1 MVSIRK
7 QGSAT
12 FSSARRTSRLGI
24 AALVAI
30 VVTLLGVAP
39 ALAATSTV
47 SVDSDNELFYN
58 AAPGQVN
65 QIAISGDGTS
75 LTVSDTGTDEIVP
88 TNDRCTTVDL
98 QTVTCV
104 GANTIVVEA
113 SNLDDT
119 ITLTTSLLSEVRGQ
133 DGADTL
139 NGGSGLDMLKGGPG
153 DDILS
158 GNAGS
163 DVLFGEDGDD
173 QLNGGTGSDT
183 ADYGSSSGAT
193 VDLRVT
199 GPQDTGAGMDSLISI
214 ENVNGSISGG
224 DVLTGDSGP
233 NRFIGSGGNDLFQTA
248 RAVSED
254 GTDGSDVVNC
264 GGGEDVVLLDR
275 SDAIRGMTPTR
286 NPCETVDDQMTP
298 DTTITSGP
306 SGPTNPNDPLH
317 PLRWEF
323 TSDEPWA
330 DFQCTVVDT
339 LEDVSAPA
347 TSWDFC
353 TSGHTISTPAEG
365 TSKVF
370 AVRAVDDQTNED
382 PTPDPRAFSVDTVA
396 PGTAI
401 DSGPSGGAV
410 TTTSTPQFFFSSPDP
425 SAGFLCRF
433 DLGNFFECPNPFT
446 AGPLSDG
453 EHTLEVA
460 AIDAAGNFDQTPA
473 SVNFRVAT
481 GGPGPSPGDG
491 PAPNPQPAPV
501 QQAKIIIGSL
511 VLISGNAVKMSRRG
525 RVPISLT
532 CAGATKC
539 SGRLSITTAE
549 PVSKKSR
556 KLVTL
561 GAKKFTIAAN
571 KKRRI
576 NVSFS
581 KSKMRLVKRLKR
593 FKAKAVIREIDSRGN
608 PRISTRIFILRAR

>member
-1 MVSIRK
+1 M
-7 QGSAT
+7 
-12 FSSARRTSRLGI
+12 
-24 AALVAI
+24 
-30 VVTLLGVAP
+30 
-39 ALAATSTV
+39 
-47 SVDSDNELFYN
+47 
-58 AAPGQVN
+58 
-65 QIAISGDGTS
+65 
-75 LTVSDTGTDEIVP
+75 
-88 TNDRCTTVDL
+88 
-98 QTVTCV
+98 
-104 GANTIVVEA
+104 
-113 SNLDDT
+113 
-119 ITLTTSLLSEVRGQ
+119 
-133 DGADTL
+133 
-139 NGGSGLDMLKGGPG
+139 
-153 DDILS
+153 
-158 GNAGS
+158 
-163 DVLFGEDGDD
+163 
-173 QLNGGTGSDT
+173 
-183 ADYGSSSGAT
+183 
-193 VDLRVT
+193 
-199 GPQDTGAGMDSLISI
+199 
-214 ENVNGSISGG
+214 
-224 DVLTGDSGP
+224 
-233 NRFIGSGGNDLFQTA
+233 
-248 RAVSED
+248 SED

-410 TTTSTPQFFFSSPDP
+410 TTTSTPEFFFSSPDP

-453 EHTLEVA
+453 DHTLEVA

-473 SVNFRVAT
+473 SVSFRVAT

-511 VLISGNAVKMSRRG
+511 VLISGNAVKMSRKG

-532 CAGATKC
+532 CAGASKC

-549 PVSKKSR
+549 PVSKQEPQAGHARREEVHDRRQQEAQDQREFLQVEDAPRQAAEAIQGQGSDPR
-556 KLVTL
+556 DRFARQPAHLDAYLHPPGTL
-561 GAKKFTIAAN
+561 SLSLG
-571 KKRRI
+571 
-576 NVSFS
+576 
-581 KSKMRLVKRLKR
+581 
-593 FKAKAVIREIDSRGN
+593 
-608 PRISTRIFILRAR
+608 TRAGE

>member
-1 MVSIRK
+1 MA
-7 QGSAT
+7 GGA
-12 FSSARRTSRLGI
+12 GI
-24 AALVAI
+24 DMA
-30 VVTLLGVAP
+30 
-39 ALAATSTV
+39 
-47 SVDSDNELFYN
+47 NY
-58 AAPGQVN
+58 
-65 QIAISGDGTS
+65 GT
-75 LTVSDTGTDEIVP
+75 
-88 TNDRCTTVDL
+88 
-98 QTVTCV
+98 
-104 GANTIVVEA
+104 
-113 SNLDDT
+113 
-119 ITLTTSLLSEVRGQ
+119 
-133 DGADTL
+133 
-139 NGGSGLDMLKGGPG
+139 
-153 DDILS
+153 
-158 GNAGS
+158 
-163 DVLFGEDGDD
+163 
-173 QLNGGTGSDT
+173 
-183 ADYGSSSGAT
+183 SSGAT
-193 VDLRVT
+193 VDLNVT
-199 GPQDTGAGMDSLISI
+199 VPQDTGAGLDSLSEI
-214 ENVNGSISGG
+214 ENVNGSITGG
-224 DVLTGDSGP
+224 DILIGDAGP
-233 NRFIGSGGNDLFQTA
+233 NTFIGSGGDDLFQVA
-248 RAVSED
+248 D
-254 GTDGSDVVNC
+254 GGSDVVNC
-264 GGGEDVVLLDR
+264 GGGSGDVVELDR
-275 SDAIRGMTPTR
+275 TDALRGISA
-286 NPCETVDDQMTP
+286 CETVDDQMTP

-339 LEDVSAPA
+339 LEDVSSPA

-382 PTPDPRAFSVDTVA
+382 PTPDPRAFTVDTVA
-396 PGTAI
+396 PDTAI

-453 EHTLEVA
+453 LHTLEVA
-460 AIDAAGNFDQTPA
+460 ASDAAGNFDQTPA
-473 SVNFRVAT
+473 SVSFRVAA
-481 GGPGPSPGDG
+481 GDPGPGPGDG
-491 PAPNPQPAPV
+491 PAPNPQPPPV

-511 VLISGNAVKMSRRG
+511 VLISGNAVKMSRKG

-532 CAGATKC
+532 CAGAIKC

-561 GAKKFTIAAN
+561 GAKKFTIAPN

>member
-1 MVSIRK
+1 
-7 QGSAT
+7 
-12 FSSARRTSRLGI
+12 
-24 AALVAI
+24 VAI
-30 VVTLLGVAP
+30 VVTLLGAAP
-39 ALAATSTV
+39 AMAATSTV
-47 SVDSDNELFYN
+47 NVGSNNELFYE
-58 AAPGQVN
+58 AAPGQLN

-88 TNDRCTTVDL
+88 TSDRCTTVDL

-104 GANTIVVEA
+104 GADTILVEA

-119 ITLTTSLLSEVRGQ
+119 VTLTTSLLSELRGQ

-153 DDILS
+153 NDILS
-158 GNAGS
+158 GDAGN

-173 QLNGGTGSDT
+173 QLTGGSGSDT
-183 ADYGSSSGAT
+183 ADYATSSGAT

-199 GPQDTGAGMDSLISI
+199 GPQDTGAGMDSLTGI
-214 ENVNGSISGG
+214 ENVHGSTSGR

-233 NRFIGSGGNDLFQTA
+233 NRFIGSGGNDLFQVA

-264 GGGEDVVLLDR
+264 GGGAEDVVLLDR

-286 NPCETVDDQMTP
+286 NPCETVDDTLVP
-298 DTTITSGP
+298 ETTITAGP
-306 SGPTNPNDPLH
+306 EGPTNPNDPMQ
-317 PLRWEF
+317 PLAWQF

-339 LEDVSAPA
+339 LEDVSSPT

-353 TSGHTISTPAEG
+353 TSGHTIPTPTEG

-382 PTPDPRAFSVDTVA
+382 PSPEPRAFTIDTVA
-396 PGTAI
+396 PDTGIT
-401 DSGPSGGAV
+401 SGPSGGSV
-410 TTTSTPQFFFSSPDP
+410 TNATPQFFFSSPD
-425 SAGFLCRF
+425 SDAVEFFCRF
-433 DLGNFFECPNPFT
+433 DTASFFLCSSGLT
-446 AGPLSDG
+446 ADPPLANGPHSF
-453 EHTLEVA
+453 EVVA
-460 AIDAAGNFDQTPA
+460 SDAALNRDATPA
-473 SVNFRVAT
+473 RVEFTVDTAT
-481 GGPGPSPGDG
+481 RPGPGDG
-491 PAPNPQPAPV
+491 PSPNPQTAPV

-511 VLISGNAVKMSRRG
+511 VLISGNTVKMSRKG
-525 RVPISLT
+525 RVSISLT
-532 CAGATKC
+532 CAGAAKC
-539 SGRLSITTAE
+539 TGRLSITTAR
-549 PVSKKSR
+549 PVSKRNR

-561 GAKKFTIAAN
+561 GAKKFTIAPN

-576 NVSFS
+576 NVRFS
-581 KSKMRLVKRLKR
+581 KSKMRLAKRLKR
-593 FKAKAVIREIDSRGN
+593 FKAKAVIREIDLRGN

>member
-1 MVSIRK
+1 M
-7 QGSAT
+7 
-12 FSSARRTSRLGI
+12 
-24 AALVAI
+24 
-30 VVTLLGVAP
+30 
-39 ALAATSTV
+39 
-47 SVDSDNELFYN
+47 
-58 AAPGQVN
+58 N
-65 QIAISGDGTS
+65 QLTISGDSNS
-75 LTVSDTGTDEIVP
+75 LTVTDTGTDAI
-88 TNDRCTTVDL
+88 DARTTGARQSTP
-98 QTVTCV
+98 QTVTCT
-104 GANTIVVEA
+104 GADKIEVNVRD
-113 SNLDDT
+113 LDDT
-119 ITLTTSLLSEVRGQ
+119 VTLPTSLLSAGVGPGRRRHAERRRRPR
-133 DGADTL
+133 L
-139 NGGSGLDMLKGGPG
+139 LKGGDG
-153 DDILS
+153 DDILN
-158 GNAGS
+158 GNAGN
-163 DVLFGEDGDD
+163 DVLLGEDAATTRL
-173 QLNGGTGSDT
+173 QRRRRCQTSPT
-183 ADYGSSSGAT
+183 TRASSGAT
-193 VDLRVT
+193 VDLNVT
-199 GPQDTGAGMDSLISI
+199 APQDTGAGMDSLSEI
-214 ENVNGSISGG
+214 ENVNGSTTG
-224 DVLTGDSGP
+224 DDILTGDAGP
-233 NRFIGSGGNDLFQTA
+233 NTFIGSGGDDLF
-248 RAVSED
+248 RSR
-254 GTDGSDVVNC
+254 GGGSD
-264 GGGEDVVLLDR
+264 DVTSEATASDDGVAGPLDIVR
-275 SDAIRGMTPTR
+275 WIASTPAAASA
-286 NPCETVDDQMTP
+286 CETVDDQMTP

-339 LEDVSAPA
+339 LEDVSSPA

-511 VLISGNAVKMSRRG
+511 VLISGNAVKMSRKG

-608 PRISTRIFILRAR
+608 PRISTRIFILKAR